1 MKNNI
6 FVSDLI
12 FYNNTK
18 EETLN
23 FIKMHGLKN
32 LEFFLEPRDFNHT
45 EKFNFLIKNV
55 KLENVSFHGPY
66 RFFNIDCSDILWK
79 ELKLNFVEALICCK
93 KNNGEFLILHTNE
106 AKRKDS
112 SKKEIEKKL
121 DELLLLGKEI
131 GVQILVE
138 NVGVGKNMIYS
149 QREFEKLVLQKNL
162 KVLIDI
168 GHLLANKWNLNEI
181 LETLKDNIV
190 AYHIHSNDGEKDLH
204 QSIFHGAFDG
214 DKILKKIFLETPN
227 SKLIL
232 EYSPITD
239 KKILLDDLKRIEE
252 IQI

>member
-12 FYNNTK
+12 FYNDTK
-18 EETLN
+18 EETFN
-23 FIKMHGLKN
+23 FIETFNLKN
-32 LEFFLEPRDFNHT
+32 IEFFLEPRDFNHT
-45 EKFNFLIKNV
+45 EKFNFLIKNL
-55 KLENVSFHGPY
+55 KLNAVSFHGPY
-66 RFFNIDCSDILWK
+66 RYFNIDCSEILW
-79 ELKLNFVEALICCK
+79 EEFKLNFVEALICCK
-93 KNNGEFLILHTNE
+93 KNNGEFLVLHTNE

-138 NVGVGKNMIYS
+138 NVGIGKNMIYS
-149 QREFEKLVLQKNL
+149 QKDFEKLVLQKNL

-168 GHLLANKWNLNEI
+168 GHLLANKWDLNILLKNLKNHI
-181 LETLKDNIV
+181 I

-204 QSIFHGAFDG
+204 ESIFNGVFNG
-214 DKILKKIFLETPN
+214 EELLKTIFSETPDA
-227 SKLIL
+227 KLVF

-239 KKILLDDLKRIEE
+239 KKILLNDLKKIEE
-252 IQI
+252 LQI